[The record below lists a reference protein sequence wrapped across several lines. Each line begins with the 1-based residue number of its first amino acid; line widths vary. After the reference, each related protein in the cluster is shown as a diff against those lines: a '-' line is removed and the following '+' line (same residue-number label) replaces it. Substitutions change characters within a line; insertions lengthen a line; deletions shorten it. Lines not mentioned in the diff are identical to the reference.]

1 MQTSQNFPGPSLST
15 EEIKMGAKTGSS
27 KTEAFITRLIQLI
40 KKEHEEDVKGSADQ
54 KKNYT
59 QRELEDM
66 GLAVTHLT
74 WSSLTEKSAE
84 KVYLYFKRTES
95 HKGSSSK
102 SATQIKKGDK
112 VQLLRD
118 DLTFS
123 GKVIAAGRIHDF
135 SSDTICIAFEGGQC
149 GSAKSLSGHAE
160 MHHTKYAIFLK
171 DTDLTYQ
178 CCKKALKA
186 LLPITESSPYLY
198 KVLLEI
204 AKPRTHQIFPY
215 PRIDG
220 LNQVQQMA
228 VLGALDAVDLYLI
241 HGPPGTGKTKTLARY
256 VTEEVK
262 RGNKVIACCPSNV
275 AVDNLL
281 RELHYLEGDMGICRI
296 GINEKMQD
304 DATEFSLEYQVA
316 AHTGTHI
323 VYATKKVIENSK
335 VILATNAGISEYQ
348 TWKHLIKF
356 YERGTEFVVVID
368 EAAQAT
374 EPLCWIPLKIAKKLV
389 LAGDHKQLPPTVKC
403 EDIKKELGYTMF
415 ERMIN
420 AYGKNPEHST
430 MLTEQYRMCPV
441 IMDWASG
448 EMYDGKLMAAS
459 IVLERTLGLT
469 KWAEI
474 KGLDLPEVNMLTSK
488 DMVMIDTAGTDKR
501 EAEDTG
507 HSKYNLGEVELIHVL
522 VSILTRVIRAE
533 SIGIISPYRSQV
545 ELLRRE
551 LIEKAKLRVKVSTI
565 DGYQGREEDIIII
578 SMVRSNNVCEIGFL
592 GDDRR
597 INVAITRARMQTI
610 IVGDSE
616 TICCRPF
623 LRRLVGYIKDNGGV
637 YRLQKLNDVSLF
649 PKEERVFGE
658 SKLIRHEN
666 TKQREP
672 TAAWSKK
679 APAHGTKVK
688 WQPKPKAK
696 DEVGKQENGDG
707 EMLGFY

>member
-1 MQTSQNFPGPSLST
+1 MMQSHQNYPGPSST
-15 EEIKMGAKTGSS
+15 VEEVKSGPKPPPIKP
-27 KTEAFITRLIQLI
+27 EAFIGKLLELI

-54 KKNYT
+54 KKSYT
-59 QRELEDM
+59 QKELEDM
-66 GLAVTHLT
+66 GLAVTRLAWNT
-74 WSSLTEKSAE
+74 LAEKSAD
-84 KVYLYFKRTES
+84 KIHLKLKRLEA
-95 HKGSSSK
+95 HKSAPK

-112 VQLLRD
+112 IQLLKED
-118 DLTFS
+118 MTFS
-123 GKVIAAGRIHDF
+123 GKVLAAGRIHDF
-135 SSDTICIAFEGGQC
+135 SSEAICISFEGGQC
-149 GSAKSLSGHAE
+149 SAVKSIPE
-160 MHHTKYAIFLK
+160 YIDIRYTKFSIFLK
-171 DTDLTYQ
+171 DTDATYQ
-178 CCKKALKA
+178 CCKKALKSI
-186 LLPITESSPYLY
+186 LPIAESSPYLY
-198 KVLLEI
+198 KVLLEL

-262 RGNKVIACCPSNV
+262 RGSKVIACCPSNV

-281 RELHYLEGDMGICRI
+281 RELHYLEGDMGVCRI
-296 GINEKMQD
+296 GINEKMQE
-304 DATEFSLEYQVA
+304 DATEFSLETQVA
-316 AHTGTHI
+316 AHVGTHI

-348 TWKHLIKF
+348 TWKHLLKY
-356 YERGTEFVVVID
+356 YEKGQDFVVVID

-415 ERMIN
+415 ERLIN
-420 AYGKNPEHST
+420 VYGRNPEHST
-430 MLTEQYRMCPV
+430 MLTEQYRMCPT
-441 IMDWASG
+441 IMEWASG
-448 EMYDGKLMAAS
+448 EMYDGKLQAAS
-459 IVLERTLGLT
+459 SVLERTLSLT

-474 KGLDLPEVNMLTSK
+474 KGLDLPELNMLTSK
-488 DMVMIDTAGTDKR
+488 DMIMIDTAGTNRR
-501 EAEDTG
+501 EADDSG
-507 HSKYNLGEVELIHVL
+507 YSKHNPGEVELIHVL
-522 VSILTRVIRAE
+522 VLLLTKIIPAE

-578 SMVRSNNVCEIGFL
+578 SMVRSNNLCEIGFL

-597 INVAITRARMQTI
+597 INVAITRARMQAI
-610 IVGDSE
+610 IVGDSD

-623 LRRLVGYIKDNGGV
+623 LRRLVTYIKDYGGIFRLEKTDSPVPHSGEKPVEEEPKLMKYQNGYKKRRDHAQG
-637 YRLQKLNDVSLF
+637 
-649 PKEERVFGE
+649 
-658 SKLIRHEN
+658 
-666 TKQREP
+666 
-672 TAAWSKK
+672 WSK
-679 APAHGTKVK
+679 GNGRGGSGKVK
-688 WQPKPKAK
+688 WQPKAKPKA
-696 DEVGKQENGDG
+696 
-707 EMLGFY
+707 